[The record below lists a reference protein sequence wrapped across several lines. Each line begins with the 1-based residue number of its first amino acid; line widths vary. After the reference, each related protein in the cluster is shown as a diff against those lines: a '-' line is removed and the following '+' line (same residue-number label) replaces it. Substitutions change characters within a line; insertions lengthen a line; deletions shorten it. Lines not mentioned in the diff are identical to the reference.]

1 MITLLIPAFNEAA
14 SLGRLLPELPARL
27 HGRQLQPLV
36 IDDGSVDGT
45 ADVARRHGTQVIS
58 LSSNSGKG
66 ASLRAGLRAIRSRP
80 LDAVVLMDADGQHDP
95 RALGRLVGPVLDGSS
110 DVVCG
115 SRYLLDAA
123 RNETPLNRYV
133 VRCAVVG
140 YLRRRLRTQLTDPFS
155 GYRCLASDVAAR
167 WEPQGDHYEAEL
179 ELLLAADRNGWVVT
193 EVAVARIYTGDC
205 SKMGAVKGPLLGR
218 LDVLRQ
224 YATTMLRD
232 RHRRLATGAEHDPD
246 DRARS

>member
-1 MITLLIPAFNEAA
+1 MIMLLIPAFNEAA
-14 SLGRLLPELPARL
+14 SLGRLLPALPTRL

-36 IDDGSVDGT
+36 IDDGSVDGSV
-45 ADVARRHGTQVIS
+45 DVARSHGAQVIS

-95 RALGRLVGPVLDGSS
+95 RALGSLVGPVLDGSS

-167 WEPQGDHYEAEL
+167 WEPQGDRYEAEL

-205 SKMGAVKGPLLGR
+205 SKMGATKGALLGR

-232 RHRRLATGAEHDPD
+232 ARRRNATGAEHDRD